1 MYHAKNVMEKRIMR
15 CKMIDE
21 KNEVFLIF
29 EVIGEIVG
37 ISLMTRIDDD
47 LIESGKKFL
56 DEFFMIDPEI
66 FDDYYEIKNKS
77 FIYTIYIN
85 KICID
90 DKLIVYEIVS
100 NHFYELLESIK
111 KSKSKDIKELCY
123 EAYKNIYIPES
134 HLLIENELW

>member
-1 MYHAKNVMEKRIMR
+1 MEKRIMR
-15 CKMIDE
+15 CKLIDE
-21 KNEVFLIF
+21 EKEVFLIF

-47 LIESGKKFL
+47 LIESGKRFL

-90 DKLIVYEIVS
+90 DKLIVYEIAN
-100 NHFYELLESIK
+100 NHFYELLENIK

>member
-1 MYHAKNVMEKRIMR
+1 MEKRIMR
-15 CKMIDE
+15 CKLIDE
-21 KNEVFLIF
+21 EKEVFLIF

-47 LIESGKKFL
+47 LIESGKRFL

>member
-1 MYHAKNVMEKRIMR
+1 
-15 CKMIDE
+15 MIDE